1 MATMAAACRV
11 VVVVA
16 VLLGAAVSGGTA
28 RAQDTQVAC
37 GLDQRI
43 TQQAPGGM
51 WVYSRPNAFNTSGQR
66 LCISGSTSHPGF
78 TILNNLRYT
87 GMWQAYPFTGAGCAF
102 NLCSRRTPL
111 PMQLR
116 GLPTSAN
123 TSFAWTGSAPGDWNV
138 SYDIWI
144 DQHNQITRQDNG
156 AELMIWLRPNPGYH
170 GGVRVKINRRWYWF
184 VHWRSCNSVRQTGI
198 TPPRASPAD
207 HAGICW
213 NYVQFRFLRVLH
225 SVHRLWIMPF
235 IQFLEK
241 RGLVR
246 PTWYLTSVHAG
257 YEMVSGGKGLTTT
270 SFGLDTKAWSTRQAS
285 PAAARAS
292 GTVDVLYKSA
302 GATLGHQW
310 YGRRGWGG
318 PASMGS
324 RVVRGE
330 PSVITSFP
338 TTVDAFW
345 QGTDGGLWHQYTS
358 GHGWSSQQAMHVGTL
373 GGPPKAVA
381 QPDGTEDVF
390 WRGTDNHLWYA
401 TFVPGSGGWSSAH
414 NLGGDLASD
423 PAPVVSS
430 PGNFDVF
437 WKGTDGNLWHAY
449 QIPGHSW
456 HAPASLGMGPLG
468 SAPAATG
475 QLSGAED
482 VFWRGPG
489 NHHLWHTY
497 YTLRGSWHPASDL
510 GGDLRVS
517 SAPVAPVSSA
527 PGTVDVFWKGRDGN
541 LWHAYT
547 TAGHPWHTAAS
558 LGMGPLGSRPFA
570 TAQPDGIEDVFWR
583 GSSDDHLWHAYYRPG
598 GWHGPQDLG
607 GHLYPMP

>member
-11 VVVVA
+11 VVVV
-16 VLLGAAVSGGTA
+16 VLLLAAAVSGGMA

-213 NYVQFRFLRVLH
+213 NYVQFRFLRVLL

-235 IQFLEK
+235 IRFLEGQ
-241 RGLVR
+241 GLVQSS
-246 PTWYLTSVHAG
+246 WWMTSIHAG
-257 YEMVSGGKGLTTT
+257 YELVSGGKGLTTT
-270 SFGLDTKAWSTRQAS
+270 WFNADIG
-285 PAAARAS
+285 P
-292 GTVDVLYKSA
+292 
-302 GATLGHQW
+302 
-310 YGRRGWGG
+310 RR
-318 PASMGS
+318 
-324 RVVRGE
+324 V
-330 PSVITSFP
+330 
-338 TTVDAFW
+338 
-345 QGTDGGLWHQYTS
+345 
-358 GHGWSSQQAMHVGTL
+358 
-373 GGPPKAVA
+373 
-381 QPDGTEDVF
+381 
-390 WRGTDNHLWYA
+390 
-401 TFVPGSGGWSSAH
+401 
-414 NLGGDLASD
+414 
-423 PAPVVSS
+423 
-430 PGNFDVF
+430 
-437 WKGTDGNLWHAY
+437 
-449 QIPGHSW
+449 
-456 HAPASLGMGPLG
+456 
-468 SAPAATG
+468 
-475 QLSGAED
+475 
-482 VFWRGPG
+482 
-489 NHHLWHTY
+489 
-497 YTLRGSWHPASDL
+497 
-510 GGDLRVS
+510 
-517 SAPVAPVSSA
+517 
-527 PGTVDVFWKGRDGN
+527 
-541 LWHAYT
+541 
-547 TAGHPWHTAAS
+547 
-558 LGMGPLGSRPFA
+558 
-570 TAQPDGIEDVFWR
+570 
-583 GSSDDHLWHAYYRPG
+583 
-598 GWHGPQDLG
+598 
-607 GHLYPMP
+607 